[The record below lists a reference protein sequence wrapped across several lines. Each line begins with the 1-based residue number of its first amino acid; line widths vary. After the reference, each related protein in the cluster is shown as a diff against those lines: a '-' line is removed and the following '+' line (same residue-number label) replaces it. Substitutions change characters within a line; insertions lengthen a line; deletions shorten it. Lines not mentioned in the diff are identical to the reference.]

1 MKRLILASASPR
13 RRELIERLGYPVD
26 VMVSRADE
34 SIIPG
39 ESPESFAVRV
49 AMGKAEEV
57 AARVPAGGIVLG
69 MDTVVVLGGQQM
81 GKPDS
86 PIEARDMLEKLSGR
100 SHEVLTGVGIVD
112 MCSGRRIRKMART
125 EVTFKSLTSAEIER
139 YIAGGEPLDKAGA
152 YGIQGVASLFV
163 ERINGCYY
171 NVVGLPLNLLYE
183 TLLECGF
190 SPAF

>member
-26 VMVSRADE
+26 VMVSRTDE

-39 ESPESFAVRV
+39 ELPESFAVRV
-49 AMGKAEEV
+49 AMEKAEDV
-57 AARVPAGGIVLG
+57 AARVPAGGVVLG

-81 GKPDS
+81 GKPAS
-86 PIEARDMLEKLSGR
+86 PLEAREMLENLSGR
-100 SHEVLTGVGIVD
+100 SHDVLTGLGIVD
-112 MCSGRRIRKMART
+112 MYSGRRIRKMART
-125 EVTFKSLTSAEIER
+125 EVTFKSLTSDEIER
-139 YIAGGEPLDKAGA
+139 YIGGGEPFDKAGA
-152 YGIQGVASLFV
+152 YGIQGAASLFV